1 MIKNARMVICDT
13 EEDALNCLFEG
24 ELARTVAAHQL
35 NNRSSR
41 SHTVFTVHIESRSRV
56 ESTDKVITS
65 KLHLVDLAGSERTKK
80 TGSSGL
86 TLKEATFINKSLS
99 FLEQV
104 VIALSS
110 NHRDHIPYRQ
120 SRLTNLLRDSLGGN
134 CKTVMIAN
142 IWPEASHLEETIST
156 LKFATRM
163 MRVSNEAIVN
173 VTLDKHLMIKRYEK
187 EIRDLK
193 QELAMHDTLK
203 NRGRITYDQYTPDQ
217 LGDIKQLAAS
227 FLAGETDE
235 ITDFD
240 SLRKVRE
247 YFAQIRGIYR
257 KLKQNVE
264 AMQRQ
269 LETDPAAAA
278 KLISNSALSQQPPG
292 SDKEPVSSN
301 EEEKE
306 GKKKRTPLDKQTAF
320 VEYKTQSEEGK
331 ALEKSIIQYRE
342 EVK

>member
-1 MIKNARMVICDT
+1 MVRCDT

-24 ELARTVAAHQL
+24 ELARTVASHQL
-35 NNRSSR
+35 NQRSSR
-41 SHTVFTVHIESRSRV
+41 SHTVLTLHIESRSRV
-56 ESTDKVITS
+56 ESTDKVVNS
-65 KLHLVDLAGSERTKK
+65 KLNLVDLAGSERTKK

-86 TLKEATFINKSLS
+86 TLKEATYINKSLS

-110 NHRDHIPYRQ
+110 NVRDHIPYRQ

-217 LGDIKQLAAS
+217 LGDIKQVATQ
-227 FLAGETDE
+227 FLAGDVDE
-235 ITDFD
+235 ISDFD

-247 YFAQIRGIYR
+247 YFAQIKNMYR
-257 KLKQNVE
+257 KLK
-264 AMQRQ
+264 
-269 LETDPAAAA
+269 
-278 KLISNSALSQQPPG
+278 
-292 SDKEPVSSN
+292 
-301 EEEKE
+301 
-306 GKKKRTPLDKQTAF
+306 
-320 VEYKTQSEEGK
+320 
-331 ALEKSIIQYRE
+331 
-342 EVK
+342 

>member
-1 MIKNARMVICDT
+1 MVVCDT
-13 EEDALNCLFEG
+13 EEEALNCLFEG

-35 NNRSSR
+35 NQRSSR

-56 ESTDKVITS
+56 ESTDKVINS

-110 NHRDHIPYRQ
+110 SNRDHIPYRQ
-120 SRLTNLLRDSLGGN
+120 SKLTNLLRDSLGGN
-134 CKTVMIAN
+134 CKTVMVAN
-142 IWPEASHLEETIST
+142 IWPEASHLEETVGT

-173 VTLDKHLMIKRYEK
+173 VQLDKHLMIKRYEK

-217 LGDIKQLAAS
+217 LVDIK
-227 FLAGETDE
+227 
-235 ITDFD
+235 
-240 SLRKVRE
+240 
-247 YFAQIRGIYR
+247 
-257 KLKQNVE
+257 
-264 AMQRQ
+264 
-269 LETDPAAAA
+269 
-278 KLISNSALSQQPPG
+278 
-292 SDKEPVSSN
+292 
-301 EEEKE
+301 
-306 GKKKRTPLDKQTAF
+306 
-320 VEYKTQSEEGK
+320 
-331 ALEKSIIQYRE
+331 
-342 EVK
+342 

>member
-1 MIKNARMVICDT
+1 MFDLLSPIPTHEQSATTLKIEEDAKGGVVIKNARMVVCDS
-13 EEDALNCLFEG
+13 EEEALNCLFEG

-35 NNRSSR
+35 NQRSSR

-110 NHRDHIPYRQ
+110 SVRDHIPYRQ
-120 SRLTNLLRDSLGGN
+120 SKLTNLLRDSLGGN
-134 CKTVMIAN
+134 CKTVMVAN
-142 IWPEASHLEETIST
+142 IWPEVSHLEETIGT

-163 MRVSNEAIVN
+163 MRVSNEASIN
-173 VTLDKHLMIKRYEK
+173 VLQDKHLMIKRYEK

-193 QELAMHDTLK
+193 QELAMHDTLQ
-203 NRGRITYDQYTPDQ
+203 NRGRITYDLYTAEQ
-217 LGDIKQLAAS
+217 MGEIKQLASS
-227 FLAGETDE
+227 FLAGDVDE

-247 YFAQIRGIYR
+247 YFTQIKNLYR

-264 AMQRQ
+264 AMQR
-269 LETDPAAAA
+269 
-278 KLISNSALSQQPPG
+278 
-292 SDKEPVSSN
+292 
-301 EEEKE
+301 
-306 GKKKRTPLDKQTAF
+306 
-320 VEYKTQSEEGK
+320 
-331 ALEKSIIQYRE
+331 
-342 EVK
+342 

>member
-1 MIKNARMVICDT
+1 MFDLLSPIPTHEQSASALKIEEDAKGGIVIKNARMVVCDS
-13 EEDALNCLFEG
+13 EEEALNCLFEG

-35 NNRSSR
+35 NQRSSR

-110 NHRDHIPYRQ
+110 SVRDHIPYRQ
-120 SRLTNLLRDSLGGN
+120 SKLTNLLRDSLGGN
-134 CKTVMIAN
+134 CKTVMVAN
-142 IWPEASHLEETIST
+142 IWPEVSHLEETIGT

-163 MRVSNEAIVN
+163 MRVSNEASIN
-173 VTLDKHLMIKRYEK
+173 VLQDKHLMIKRYEK

-193 QELAMHDTLK
+193 QELAMHDTLQ
-203 NRGRITYDQYTPDQ
+203 NRGRITYDLYTSEQ
-217 LGDIKQLAAS
+217 LGEIKQLASS
-227 FLAGETDE
+227 FLAGDVDE

-247 YFAQIRGIYR
+247 YFTQIKNLYR

-269 LETDPAAAA
+269 IEADPSAAA
-278 KLISNSALSQQPPG
+278 KLLNTSALGGGHGQPASALSG
-292 SDKEPVSSN
+292 GTTGEHGEGHEEDKSD
-301 EEEKE
+301 
-306 GKKKRTPLDKQTAF
+306 
-320 VEYKTQSEEGK
+320 
-331 ALEKSIIQYRE
+331 
-342 EVK
+342 